1 MVAGVSKVFGGISGA
16 AGTVNVVAW
25 SDSLD
30 FSSETFGLGAGV
42 VVLAAGGGSGT
53 GMNSGPFWPQAASN
67 ADKVS
72 VAAII
77 AAREKSKVGFT
88 D

>member
-1 MVAGVSKVFGGISGA
+1 MGVGVSKVSAGVSGT
-16 AGTVNVVAW
+16 AGTVNVVGW

-30 FSSETFGLGAGV
+30 FSSETLGLIGGV
-42 VVLAAGGGSGT
+42 VVLAVGGGSGT